1 MATYTG
7 SEAITVTLVAS
18 QVDTITLTGAGTEL
32 RISQTSTTPIY
43 IITAQ
48 PGQTPATPTVAGAG
62 TTAIM
67 TNYPVVL
74 PWTGSGIVI
83 KVISAGTGTVN
94 FTLTNSK
101 FAPQGDLALKADLI
115 SPTFTGIP
123 AAPTATAGTST
134 TQLATTAFV
143 TTADQLL
150 GTYTSYTPSFTA
162 GLTIGDGT
170 VSGAY
175 CRVNDFV
182 HVWGR
187 IVFGSTTAVTGA
199 VNLTVPVSIDATVSG
214 TFLGT
219 YIGQVGIRD
228 FDGGTSYSGVV
239 QTLGTGGFPTRV
251 ALQVQNASG
260 TYLTGA
266 ALSATVPMTWATSDT
281 LWWNMYYKAA

>member
-7 SEAITVTLVAS
+7 SEAITVTLVAT

-48 PGQTPATPTVAGAG
+48 PGQTPATPTVGGAG

-67 TNYPVVL
+67 TNYPIVL

-94 FTLTNSK
+94 FILTNSK

-123 AAPTATAGTST
+123 AAPTATPGTST

-150 GTYTSYTPSFTA
+150 GTYTAWTPVWTA
-162 GLTIGDGT
+162 NTTNPVLGDGVIQGRYCQINKT
-170 VSGAY
+170 IIASG
-175 CRVNDFV
+175 VL
-182 HVWGR
+182 
-187 IVFGSTTAVTGA
+187 IPGSTTTFGA
-199 VNLTVPVSIDATVSG
+199 GFYKFSLPVAPAFSTIGPMAYATVYDASAG
-214 TFLGT
+214 YIAYTGLGT
-219 YIGQVGIRD
+219 QNTNSLLEFRIGNGLSL
-228 FDGGTSYSGVV
+228 FN
-239 QTLGTGGFPTRV
+239 PTIPITFAESDQFRF
-251 ALQVQNASG
+251 
-260 TYLTGA
+260 TYVYEA
-266 ALSATVPMTWATSDT
+266 A
-281 LWWNMYYKAA
+281 

>member
-7 SEAITVTLVAS
+7 SEAITVTLVAN

-94 FTLTNSK
+94 FALTTSK
-101 FAPQGDLALKADLI
+101 FAPQDTSDL
-115 SPTFTGIP
+115 
-123 AAPTATAGTST
+123 
-134 TQLATTAFV
+134 
-143 TTADQLL
+143 LL
-150 GTYTSYTPSFTA
+150 GTYTSYTPTFTA
-162 GLTIGDGT
+162 GLTIGNGT
-170 VSGAY
+170 VTGAY
-175 CRVNDFV
+175 CRVNGFV

-187 IVFGSTTAVTGA
+187 AVLGSTSSITGA

-214 TFLGT
+214 NFLGT

-228 FDGGTSYSGVV
+228 DSAATTYSGVV
-239 QTLGTGGFPTRV
+239 QTLGTAGFPTRV

-266 ALSATVPMTWATSDT
+266 ALSATVPMTWAVNDT
-281 LWWNMYYKAA
+281 LWWNMYYEAA